1 MARGSKMLLAGLAG
15 IAAGVAVG
23 ILFAPAR
30 GSKTRKRLK
39 KEIRKLSE
47 DQGIDLPGKIKS
59 ITSDCT
65 SEDDEQLHKP
75 DNFIK

>member
-1 MARGSKMLLAGLAG
+1 MLLAGLAG

-59 ITSDCT
+59 ITPDCT